1 MTILDPAENSD
12 IAPPCEDTW
21 NEDTVLAAVLD
32 QLEESDAETIMK
44 EEYEELAD
52 GADAMSTNSPK
63 PSDGAD
69 AMSTTSPSKLSVM
82 EVASSP
88 EQERGLS
95 ESGDCG
101 GQQICIWCLELW
113 LNALCCMLVC
123 G

>member
-12 IAPPCEDTW
+12 NARPCEDTW